1 MKKRI
6 ILALFINLFIGA
18 TKIYAQNTGVGEPIP
33 GSKLSVKGNTIIGTH
48 YSTLQAPANGMLVE
62 GQVGIGTT
70 TPHPSAVLDLS
81 SSTQGLLIPR
91 LTSTQRTDIV
101 SPASG
106 LMVFDSDLNSLAY
119 AVDTGWIL
127 SGRSVTNIS
136 SGSAN
141 INGTTN
147 YLSKYAS
154 STSLGNSSI
163 VDNGIGV
170 GIGTTTP
177 AYPLQVNSGATMSAY
192 IYNSNKDHDAIWA
205 HNGSSAGTGAGCGIV
220 GITSQNSS
228 MAAGVWGENGNSTGT
243 GVVGF
248 GNASGAVLMNTGSGG
263 AFTGTTTGLF
273 AKSNSSAASQAIYT
287 DNFGSV
293 VRVNYWSGTTQYK
306 IQGAG
311 TVSTIVKDLNNQA
324 VVMHATE
331 TPEIYLQDYGQGK
344 LVNGKAHIELD
355 PVFAKNVVISV
366 THPLRVFVQL
376 DGDCNGVFIS
386 GKSSSGF
393 DVIEL
398 ANGFSNTSFQY
409 TVICNRADE
418 TLDNGLV
425 SKNADIRFEAA
436 GSVEK
441 TSAAKSK
448 DKAKE

>member
-6 ILALFINLFIGA
+6 ILALLINLSIGA
-18 TKIYAQNTGVGEPIP
+18 STVWAQNTGVGEPTP
-33 GSKLSVKGNTIIGTH
+33 GSKLSVKGNTIVGSH

-91 LTSTQRTDIV
+91 MTSAQRTDIV

-106 LMVFDSDLNSLAY
+106 LLVFDTDLNSLAY
-119 AVDTGWIL
+119 AADTGWVIT
-127 SGRSVTNIS
+127 GRCVTTVS

-170 GIGTTTP
+170 GIGTATP

-192 IYNSNKDHDAIWA
+192 IYNSNKDHDAVWA
-205 HNGSSAGTGAGCGIV
+205 HNGTSGGTGSGCGVV
-220 GITSQNSS
+220 GITSQNGSL
-228 MAAGVWGENGNSTGT
+228 AAGVWGENNNSTGT
-243 GVVGF
+243 GVVGY
-248 GNASGAVLMNTGSGG
+248 GNAGGAVLMAGGSGG

-287 DNFGSV
+287 DNFGSI
-293 VRVNYWSGTTQYK
+293 VRVNYWNGSTQYK

-311 TVSTIVKDLNNQA
+311 TVSTVVKDLNNHP

-331 TPEIYLQDYGQGK
+331 TPEIYLQDYGSSA
-344 LVNGKAHIELD
+344 LVNGKAHITLD
-355 PVFAKNVVISV
+355 PIFAKNAAITSA
-366 THPLRVFVQL
+366 HPLRVFVQL
-376 DGDCNGVFIS
+376 EGDCHGVFIS
-386 GKSSSGF
+386 GKCATGF
-393 DVIEL
+393 DVTEL
-398 ANGFSNTSFQY
+398 NNGSSNTPFQY
-409 TVICNRADE
+409 TVVCNRADE

-436 GSVEK
+436 GGVEK
-441 TSAAKSK
+441 TSAAKHK
-448 DKAKE
+448 TVKE

>member
-163 VDNGIGV
+163 VDNGIERYRNNNTRV
-170 GIGTTTP
+170 
-177 AYPLQVNSGATMSAY
+177 SF
-192 IYNSNKDHDAIWA
+192 
-205 HNGSSAGTGAGCGIV
+205 AGKQRCYY
-220 GITSQNSS
+220 
-228 MAAGVWGENGNSTGT
+228 EC
-243 GVVGF
+243 
-248 GNASGAVLMNTGSGG
+248 LH
-263 AFTGTTTGLF
+263 
-273 AKSNSSAASQAIYT
+273 
-287 DNFGSV
+287 
-293 VRVNYWSGTTQYK
+293 
-306 IQGAG
+306 IQ
-311 TVSTIVKDLNNQA
+311 Q
-324 VVMHATE
+324 
-331 TPEIYLQDYGQGK
+331 
-344 LVNGKAHIELD
+344 
-355 PVFAKNVVISV
+355 
-366 THPLRVFVQL
+366 
-376 DGDCNGVFIS
+376 
-386 GKSSSGF
+386 
-393 DVIEL
+393 
-398 ANGFSNTSFQY
+398 
-409 TVICNRADE
+409 
-418 TLDNGLV
+418 
-425 SKNADIRFEAA
+425 
-436 GSVEK
+436 
-441 TSAAKSK
+441 
-448 DKAKE
+448 

>member
-6 ILALFINLFIGA
+6 IIALFINLCIGA
-18 TKIYAQNTGVGEPIP
+18 TKICAQNTGVGEPTP
-33 GSKLSVKGNTIIGTH
+33 GSKLSVKGNTIVGSH
-48 YSTLQAPANGMLVE
+48 YSTLQAPANGMLIE

-91 LTSTQRTDIV
+91 MTSAQRTDII

-106 LMVFDSDLNSLAY
+106 LFVFDTDLNALAY
-119 AVDTGWIL
+119 VADTGWVI
-127 SGRSVTNIS
+127 SGRSVTTLS

-147 YLSKYAS
+147 YLSKYSS

-163 VDNGIGV
+163 VDNGMGV

-192 IYNSNKDHDAIWA
+192 IYNSNKDHDAVWA
-205 HNGSSAGTGAGCGIV
+205 HNGTSGGTGSGCGVV
-220 GITSQNSS
+220 GITSQNGSL
-228 MAAGVWGENGNSTGT
+228 AAGVWGENNNSTGT

-248 GNASGAVLMNTGSGG
+248 GNAGGAVLMAGGSGG

-287 DNFGSV
+287 DNFGSI
-293 VRVNYWSGTTQYK
+293 VRVNYWNGSTQYK

-311 TVSTIVKDLNNQA
+311 TVSTVVKDLNNQA

-331 TPEIYLQDYGQGK
+331 TPEIYLQDYGQAK
-344 LVNGKAHIELD
+344 LLNGRVHIDLD
-355 PVFAKNVVISV
+355 PVFAKNVVINAA
-366 THPLRVFVQL
+366 HPLRVFVQL
-376 DGDCNGVFIS
+376 EGDCNGVFIS
-386 GKSSSGF
+386 GKSPTGF

-409 TVICNRADE
+409 TVVCNRADE

-425 SKNADIRFEAA
+425 SKNADVRFEAA
-436 GSVEK
+436 SALEK
-441 TSAAKSK
+441 TSTAKSK
-448 DKAKE
+448 HKE

>member
-1 MKKRI
+1 MKKLI
-6 ILALFINLFIGA
+6 ILSLLINLSIGA
-18 TKIYAQNTGVGEPIP
+18 SKVSAQNTGVGEPIP
-33 GSKLSVKGNTIIGTH
+33 GSKLSVKGNTIVGSH
-48 YSTLQAPANGMLVE
+48 YSTLQAPANGMLIE

-91 LTSTQRTDIV
+91 MTSALRTDIV

-106 LMVFDSDLNSLAY
+106 LLVFDTDLNSIAY
-119 AVDTGWIL
+119 AADTGWVIT
-127 SGRSVTNIS
+127 GRCVSTVS

-147 YLSKYAS
+147 YLSKYAT

-163 VDNGIGV
+163 VENGIGV
-170 GIGTTTP
+170 GIGTATP

-205 HNGSSAGTGAGCGIV
+205 HNGASANNGAGCGIV

-228 MAAGVWGENGNSTGT
+228 MAAGVWGENGNTTGT

-248 GNASGAVLMNTGSGG
+248 GNASGALLMNTGSGG

-273 AKSNSSAASQAIYT
+273 AKSNSSAASQAVYT
-287 DNFGSV
+287 DNFGSI

-311 TVSTIVKDLNNQA
+311 TVSTVVKDLNNKN

-331 TPEIYLQDYGQGK
+331 TPEIYLQDYGFGS
-344 LVNGKAHIELD
+344 LVNGRAHINLD
-355 PVFAKNVVISV
+355 PIFAKNVTINAA
-366 THPLRVFVQL
+366 HPLRVFVQL
-376 DGDCNGVFIS
+376 EGDCNGVYVS
-386 GKSSSGF
+386 AKSSTGF
-393 DVIEL
+393 DVVEL

-409 TVICNRADE
+409 TVVCNRADE

-425 SKNADIRFEAA
+425 SKNADVRFEAA
-436 GSVEK
+436 GAVEK

-448 DKAKE
+448 QKE

>member
-6 ILALFINLFIGA
+6 VLAILINLSIGA
-18 TKIYAQNTGVGEPIP
+18 STVWAQNTGVGEPIP

-91 LTSTQRTDIV
+91 LTSAQRTDIV

-106 LMVFDSDLNSLAY
+106 LLVFDTDLNLLAY
-119 AVDTGWIL
+119 AADTGWIFIGRTVSSPI
-127 SGRSVTNIS
+127 SGLANIS
-136 SGSAN
+136 
-141 INGTTN
+141 GTTN
-147 YLSKYAS
+147 YVTKFSSAS
-154 STSLGNSSI
+154 AIGNSSI
-163 VDNGIGV
+163 VENGTGV
-170 GIGTTTP
+170 GIGTATP
-177 AYPLQVNSGATMSAY
+177 AYPLQINSAASMSEYA
-192 IYNSNKDHDAIWA
+192 YNSHKDHDAIWA
-205 HNGSSAGTGAGCGIV
+205 HNGSPAGTGAGCGIV

-273 AKSNSSAASQAIYT
+273 AKSNSSSASQAIYS
-287 DNFGSV
+287 DNFGSI

-306 IQGAG
+306 IQGTG
-311 TVSTIVKDLNNQA
+311 TVSTIVKDVNNQP

-331 TPEIYLQDYGQGK
+331 TPEIYLQDYGQGI
-344 LVNGKAHIELD
+344 LVNGKAHINLD
-355 PVFAKNVVISV
+355 PVFAKNI
-366 THPLRVFVQL
+366 TINAAHPLRVFVQL
-376 DGDCNGVFIS
+376 EGDCNGIYIS

-393 DVIEL
+393 DVVEL

-418 TLDNGLV
+418 TLDNGLI
-425 SKNADIRFEAA
+425 SKNADKRFEPAA
-436 GSVEK
+436 SIEK
-441 TSAAKSK
+441 VSAAKRQLK
-448 DKAKE
+448 KE